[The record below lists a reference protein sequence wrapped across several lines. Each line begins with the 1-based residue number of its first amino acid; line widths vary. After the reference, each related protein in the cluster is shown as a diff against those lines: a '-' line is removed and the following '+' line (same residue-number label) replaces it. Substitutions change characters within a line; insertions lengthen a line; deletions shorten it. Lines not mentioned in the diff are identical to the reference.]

1 MKHVFLTFPNQ
12 LLMFVI
18 CRVPTSVYP
27 WRLEP
32 PARKDQV
39 EAVGREAALISS
51 ACLSQTLIHKSTESP
66 IFKGLSSGFGCGP
79 TLNLSLCSWDDFG
92 DFSGVGLVFGFGAW
106 CLEPQ
111 ILGVELC
118 GLQFFP
124 NLVEGKPAGTPIVF
138 WGWKKICSV
147 LWFSLESHGSLLRYL
162 RMWSPTMRPS
172 APVRRPMNG
181 ECPWRFWGLW
191 LKPWWKAITSQAGWH
206 RKNIIPLPRYSVSP
220 ALQTATDGQ
229 AMLPLALA
237 GSIGFV
243 PRTFFQQEGLSRR
256 GTSAVMA
263 GAVFWIW

>member
-92 DFSGVGLVFGFGAW
+92 DFFGSGISLWIWGMMFRTPDLGGWTMWTSILSKLGWRETCRNPYSFLRVEKKYVVF
-106 CLEPQ
+106 CD
-111 ILGVELC
+111 
-118 GLQFFP
+118 FP
-124 NLVEGKPAGTPIVF
+124 LNPTV
-138 WGWKKICSV
+138 
-147 LWFSLESHGSLLRYL
+147 SLLRYL

-206 RKNIIPLPRYSVSP
+206 RKNIIPLPRYSVEPSP
-220 ALQTATDGQ
+220 PNCHA
-229 AMLPLALA
+229 P
-237 GSIGFV
+237 
-243 PRTFFQQEGLSRR
+243 FFSKRAWAEEEHRLWWLVLCFGYDRNWWK
-256 GTSAVMA
+256 TSLFFSC
-263 GAVFWIW
+263 GPTI